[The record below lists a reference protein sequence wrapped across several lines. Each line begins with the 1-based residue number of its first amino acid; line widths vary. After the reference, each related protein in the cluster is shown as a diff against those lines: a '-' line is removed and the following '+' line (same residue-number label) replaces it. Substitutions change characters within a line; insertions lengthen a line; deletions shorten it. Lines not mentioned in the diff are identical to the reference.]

1 MWTLKMTIMSFI
13 EEAIWSLITSDDDG
27 SRSKCPMSMN
37 CSYPA
42 CFLFF
47 NHLHLHFFV
56 IITLMTI
63 KEKKEKLNE
72 RHHGQL
78 LISIAISCCMCISH
92 KALHISNFASFPFEM
107 FALLIEVYI
116 LMYVSS
122 NQTILF
128 RRKLK
133 LIYIYI

>member
-63 KEKKEKLNE
+63 KEKKRNWMNVIMGNCWFQLQYPVVCAYHTKLFTSLILLHF
-72 RHHGQL
+72 RSKCSLCLSRCISLCMSL
-78 LISIAISCCMCISH
+78 LI
-92 KALHISNFASFPFEM
+92 K
-107 FALLIEVYI
+107 
-116 LMYVSS
+116 
-122 NQTILF
+122 LF
-128 RRKLK
+128 CLEEN
-133 LIYIYI
+133 